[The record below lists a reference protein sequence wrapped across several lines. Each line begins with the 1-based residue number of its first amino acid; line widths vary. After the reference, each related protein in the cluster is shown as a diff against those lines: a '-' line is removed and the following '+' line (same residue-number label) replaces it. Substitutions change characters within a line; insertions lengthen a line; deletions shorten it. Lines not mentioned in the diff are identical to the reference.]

1 MESRSEGK
9 LVHCH
14 SQNVGCGKGVRSQ
27 LCEAPVGPFRQ
38 LTPDPFTTT
47 TPKLNGDK
55 AQERNH
61 IDSELSIPF
70 RVFRIFRCSH
80 SRNRQTEVNFTG

>member
-1 MESRSEGK
+1 MSEPKGASLFWLGLIFS

-55 AQERNH
+55 ALDA
-61 IDSELSIPF
+61 IS
-70 RVFRIFRCSH
+70 
-80 SRNRQTEVNFTG
+80 TEQVMNGQ